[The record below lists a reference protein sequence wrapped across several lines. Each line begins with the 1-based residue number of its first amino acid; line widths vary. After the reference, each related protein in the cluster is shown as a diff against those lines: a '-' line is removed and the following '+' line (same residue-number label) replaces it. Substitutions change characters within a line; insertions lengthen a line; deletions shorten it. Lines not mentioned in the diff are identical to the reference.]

1 VFICPTKIQHFHDTI
16 KSSKS
21 LKEWEEKTKEIKYV
35 FCEKTKEIK
44 YVFCI
49 YILYAVTDFIR
60 PENIIMKHC
69 VF

>member
-1 VFICPTKIQHFHDTI
+1 VFICPTKIQYFHDTI

-35 FCEKTKEIK
+35 FC
-44 YVFCI
+44 I

-60 PENIIMKHC
+60 PGNIIMKHC
-69 VF
+69 VFQYYDC